1 MAERKPVALVDGAL
15 KELSSSDFLPA
26 ANIPEVTAAHIHAAT
41 AKTTP
46 VDADELGLSD
56 SAASWGLKKL
66 TFANL
71 KDVLLAYFK
80 GQFREKL
87 TAARTY
93 YVRTDGNDGNNGLSN
108 TAGGAFLTIQKAVA
122 SVAALDG
129 GVFDVTVQI
138 ADGTYDVG
146 IGVEL
151 PSVVGGG
158 NFRIRGNASNPEN
171 VIVRTSG
178 SVLQTQACFWVA
190 GVTGKWNIESLHLS
204 SVASGQPVGLSASSG
219 SILRF
224 ANIDFGSGFMF
235 QLRGLDTGSLR
246 ATGGYKISAA
256 GQNHFSAGQ
265 NSVIRLE
272 GITIT
277 LTGTPAYSEAFG
289 NASHGGVA
297 VVSSVTFS
305 GSATGARYSAF
316 TNGVINTNGAGA
328 TYFPGDVAGTVV
340 TGGQYA

>member
-1 MAERKPVALVDGAL
+1 MKHVGTRGNAKDIASQEQLTGL
-15 KELSSSDFLPA
+15 
-26 ANIPEVTAAHIHAAT
+26 TASQIHAAT
-41 AKTTP
+41 SKATP
-46 VDADELGLSD
+46 ADADELGYLN
-56 SAASWGLKKL
+56 SAAGFDLVKMTW
-66 TFANL
+66 ANL
-71 KDVLLAYFK
+71 KAVLLAYFK

-138 ADGTYDVG
+138 ADGTNDVG

-158 NFRIRGNASNPEN
+158 NFLIRGNASNPEN

-256 GQNHFSAGQ
+256 GQYHFSVGQ

-277 LTGTPAYSEAFG
+277 LTGTPAFSAAFG
-289 NASHGGVA
+289 NASYGGVA

-305 GSATGARYSAF
+305 GSATGARYSASA
-316 TNGVINTNGAGA
+316 NGVINTNGAGA
-328 TYFPGDVAGTVV
+328 TYFPGDVAGTVA